1 MKTLKDLGSKREAYL
16 GGMVKPYTMFSDQ
29 ELKAAAIE
37 WVKEIRKGKLD
48 TKEWCDRIEEEDNV
62 IGSFGLTCTDMEHL
76 DMAAVWI
83 KHFFNLTEEDLR

>member
-1 MKTLKDLGSKREAYL
+1 MKTLKDLFPTNGHETCTHYAYDSA
-16 GGMVKPYTMFSDQ
+16 VVEK
-29 ELKAAAIE
+29 LKAAAVE